1 MESLE
6 RLSETRRPDTNKLIY
21 KPEIDSADTEDKLTV
36 SKGERQ
42 GLIN

>member
-21 KPEIDSADTEDKLTV
+21 KPEIDSQIQKTNLLFP
-36 SKGERQ
+36 KGKGRD
-42 GLIN
+42 G